1 VRSFLIA
8 NSFKCSPSDF
18 LPAFDLVSR
27 NKRDASDEKSEA
39 ASSAAAGSAA
49 GSTFVPKLNKKKAKK
64 KRNIIY
70 PKGYDPTK
78 PNNGLPPIDPERWL
92 PRYERSYYR
101 VKGKNKRNT
110 VGKGSQGGIARSEK
124 DKLVEEKLMAASA
137 PAAAAPA
144 AAASPASSSSKKKG
158 KK

>member
-1 VRSFLIA
+1 M
-8 NSFKCSPSDF
+8 
-18 LPAFDLVSR
+18 
-27 NKRDASDEKSEA
+27 
-39 ASSAAAGSAA
+39 
-49 GSTFVPKLNKKKAKK
+49 PKPNKKKAKK
-64 KRNIIY
+64 KRKIIY

-78 PNNGLPPIDPERWL
+78 PNGGLPPIDPERWL

-124 DKLVEEKLMAASA
+124 DKQVEEKLMAASS
-137 PAAAAPA
+137 PSPAAPA
-144 AAASPASSSSKKKG
+144 AASPAASLSKKKG